1 MFWNFVSA
9 LDAGIHVLIPKFPA
23 HLFKLVSHSRQ
34 LVLRT
39 KLYIEVNVHN
49 RTSNIIPKKNG
60 LKVSNIRQHAIGRFL
75 YPGPLPHPG
84 TLMYLRSGLA
94 GSTLPF
100 IDLQPQFIPQG
111 WIAVHFN
118 QQVQ

>member
-9 LDAGIHVLIPKFPA
+9 LDAGIHVIIPKFPT

-49 RTSNIIPKKNG
+49 STSNIIQTKSAESEQHQATCNPHR
-60 LKVSNIRQHAIGRFL
+60 KVSVSWTFA
-75 YPGPLPHPG
+75 PPW
-84 TLMYLRSGLA
+84 YLNVAEIWTCG
-94 GSTLPF
+94 
-100 IDLQPQFIPQG
+100 
-111 WIAVHFN
+111 
-118 QQVQ
+118 